1 MSVWADD
8 NDEWCG
14 GGSIACDFGPKRCNS
29 GVCRHYGRCM
39 ARDAEDAGQQTQTP
53 ARVDASDGGQQ

>member
-14 GGSIACDFGPKRCNS
+14 GGGIACNFGPKPCRS
-29 GVCRHYGRCM
+29 GVCLHYSRCM
-39 ARDAEDAGQQTQTP
+39 ARDAEDAGQDAP
-53 ARVDASDGGQQ
+53 AASIGTLDSGEGR

>member
-14 GGSIACDFGPKRCNS
+14 GGMACDFGPKPCQS

-39 ARDAEDAGQQTQTP
+39 ARDAEDAGQESP
-53 ARVDASDGGQQ
+53 AVAGVKEGHDAQP

>member
-14 GGSIACDFGPKRCNS
+14 GGSMVCDFGPNPCRS
-29 GVCRHYGRCM
+29 GVCLHYGRCM
-39 ARDAEDAGQQTQTP
+39 ARDAEDAGQTAQ
-53 ARVDASDGGQQ
+53 VGDGVKGGE